1 MSSKLVA
8 VVTGGASGIG
18 RALAQAAAA
27 RGMAV
32 AVADIDAGRA
42 QATATE
48 IVAAGGNAKGFACD
62 VTSPASLAALA
73 EAVRAE
79 WGTANFLFNNAGVCV
94 GSTLEATSPG
104 DAQWLLTV
112 NVLSLVHAT
121 QAFLP
126 LLRDAAENGA
136 PARIINTGS
145 ENSLGLPAL
154 GPTTVYTASKHA
166 VLGLSD
172 GLRRD
177 LDGSG
182 IAVSVLC
189 PGFVQTEI
197 YDSYRSRPE
206 EFGGEKRV
214 SEKRAEMMKGMMG
227 KIAQTPDITAR
238 VCFDGI
244 DADEFIIIA
253 DPRIR
258 GFAEKRHAEVTAAL
272 DHTDARLAALGES
285 YPAYD

>member
-1 MSSKLVA
+1 MSSQMVA
-8 VVTGGASGIG
+8 IVTGGASGIG
-18 RALAQAAAA
+18 RALSQEAGR

-32 AVADIDAGRA
+32 AVADIDAARA
-42 QATATE
+42 QAVAAE
-48 IVAAGGNAKGFACD
+48 IVAAGGTARGFPCD

-79 WGTANFLFNNAGVCV
+79 WGAANYLFNNAGVC
-94 GSTLEATSPG
+94 GGGTLEATSAA
-104 DAQWLLTV
+104 DAQWILSV
-112 NVLSLVHAT
+112 NVMGMIHAT

-126 LLRDAAENGA
+126 LLHEAAQQGG

-145 ENSLGLPAL
+145 ENSVGLPAL

-177 LDGSG
+177 LADSG

-197 YDSYRSRPE
+197 YDSYRSRPAA
-206 EFGGEKRV
+206 FGGEKRV
-214 SEKRAEMMKGMMG
+214 SEKRAEMMKGYMG
-227 KIAQTPDITAR
+227 KIAQTPDVTAR
-238 VCFDGI
+238 ICFDGI
-244 DADEFIIIA
+244 DGDEFIIIA

-258 GFAEKRHAEVTAAL
+258 GFAEKRHAEVEAAL
-272 DHTDARLAALGES
+272 ARTDARLAALGES